1 MNKRM
6 MFLSRSRFRCIEQTP
21 TQELARS
28 YFITINSS
36 PIQRFRITVYSSL
49 CSNSNY
55 SPLESRLLQNGGHLF
70 RDVGA
75 LQEEIEHSLLT
86 QNLLRL
92 NTPPNSH
99 MDVRKE
105 HVDHLSSLDSSRIR
119 RFDRAARYHFFLSL
133 RSKQLVRVRWHVGWV
148 EQKNIHLVLRITR

>member
-1 MNKRM
+1 M
-6 MFLSRSRFRCIEQTP
+6 MPLSRPRFRCIEQTP
-21 TQELARS
+21 TQELVRS

-36 PIQRFRITVYSSL
+36 PIQRFRITVYSL
-49 CSNSNY
+49 PCSNSNY
-55 SPLESRLLQNGGHLF
+55 SPLQSRLLQNGGHLF

-105 HVDHLSSLDSSRIR
+105 HVDHLSSLDSTRIR

>member
-1 MNKRM
+1 MKHDPEVRRICATAYLDHVRSLRM
-6 MFLSRSRFRCIEQTP
+6 
-21 TQELARS
+21 
-28 YFITINSS
+28 
-36 PIQRFRITVYSSL
+36 RI
-49 CSNSNY
+49 
-55 SPLESRLLQNGGHLF
+55 
-70 RDVGA
+70 DA

-105 HVDHLSSLDSSRIR
+105 HIDHLSSLDSSHIR
-119 RFDRAARYHFFLSL
+119 RFDRAARYHPLLSL
-133 RSKQLVRVRWHVGWV
+133 RSKQLVRVRWHVGWG

>member
-1 MNKRM
+1 M
-6 MFLSRSRFRCIEQTP
+6 MSLSRSRFRCIEQTP
-21 TQELARS
+21 TQELVRS

-36 PIQRFRITVYSSL
+36 PVQRFRITVYSSL
-49 CSNSNY
+49 CSSSNY

-92 NTPPNSH
+92 NTSPNSH

-105 HVDHLSSLDSSRIR
+105 HVDHLSSLDSSCIR